1 MPKTTFYGIIKNVG
15 KSAVTRSKE
24 QRPMENERNQQKV
37 LIIDDRR
44 EIIVFLANN
53 ILKPKGYDIITA
65 MDGEK
70 GLHKAL
76 EEKPDLIIMD
86 LRMPKMNG
94 LEVLAALREEQCH
107 IPVILTTF
115 HGSES
120 VVVEAF
126 RLGIKD
132 YIIKPYTVEEME
144 GAIQRVLG
152 EGRPEDKVQR
162 SPQLAEEVRGGI
174 KEINQQ
180 WERRFRELSTFH
192 DIGKAVTSL
201 LDLEKVVN
209 RTVEAA
215 VFLTGAEEGFL
226 LLVDQQTKELYM
238 RAGQGLSQKEARSFR
253 IKVQDTLSGQV
264 VTTGKPIMINNVQN
278 QVKLKTGYL
287 VKSLLH
293 IPLKLRD
300 EVIGVLSVHNRL
312 SPKAFASDDLR
323 ALTILA
329 SYAAVAIENALLYQT
344 MEEKAQQLS
353 QLLSTQKGKPMED
366 ADRVMQAMRGIEIHE
381 QRLKKSREE
390 AEQLAEKLRA
400 LAKAAED
407 LVKWLEAQEKEAE
420 ELAKG
425 FRLT

>member
-1 MPKTTFYGIIKNVG
+1 
-15 KSAVTRSKE
+15 
-24 QRPMENERNQQKV
+24 MENERNPQKV

-293 IPLKLRD
+293 IPLRLRD

-353 QLLSTQKGKPMED
+353 QLLSTQKGEPMED

-400 LAKAAED
+400 LAAAAED
-407 LVKWLEAQEKEAE
+407 LVKWLKAQEKEAE

>member
-1 MPKTTFYGIIKNVG
+1 
-15 KSAVTRSKE
+15 
-24 QRPMENERNQQKV
+24 MENERNQQKV

>member
-1 MPKTTFYGIIKNVG
+1 
-15 KSAVTRSKE
+15 
-24 QRPMENERNQQKV
+24 MENERNQQKV

-400 LAKAAED
+400 LAAAAED
-407 LVKWLEAQEKEAE
+407 LVKWLKAQEKEAE

>member
-1 MPKTTFYGIIKNVG
+1 
-15 KSAVTRSKE
+15 
-24 QRPMENERNQQKV
+24 MENERNQQKV

-70 GLHKAL
+70 GLRKAL

-94 LEVLAALREEQCH
+94 LEVLTALREEQCR
-107 IPVILTTF
+107 IPVIMTTF

-144 GAIQRVLG
+144 GAIKRALS
-152 EGRPEDKVQR
+152 EGHPEETVQR
-162 SPQLAEEVRGGI
+162 SPELADGLGEGI

-180 WERRFRELSTFH
+180 WERRVRELSTFH

-201 LDLEKVVN
+201 LNLERVVN
-209 RTVEAA
+209 RVVEAA

-226 LLVDQQTKELYM
+226 LLVDQETKELYM

-264 VTTGKPIMINNVQN
+264 ITTGKPIMINNVQN
-278 QVKLKTGYL
+278 QVKIKTGYL

-293 IPLKLRD
+293 VPLKLRD
-300 EVIGVLSVHNRL
+300 EAIGVLSVHNRI

-329 SYAAVAIENALLYQT
+329 SYAAVAIENGLLYQS

-353 QLLSTQKGKPMED
+353 QLLNAQKSETEGD
-366 ADRVMQAMRGIEIHE
+366 ADRVMQVVRGIEIHE

-390 AEQLAEKLRA
+390 AEQLAKELRA
-400 LAKAAED
+400 LVTTAEE
-407 LVKWLEAQEKEAE
+407 LVKWLKVQEEEAE

-425 FRLT
+425 FHPT